1 MVKKNVGGER
11 GGGVGVFSFYPPQ
24 SKNDATDLLLN
35 IFGFSLFCWLITCVF
50 VNKQTEGI
58 ILSNHSPWHVA
69 VISGKV

>member
-1 MVKKNVGGER
+1 MVKKNVGGGE
-11 GGGVGVFSFYPPQ
+11 GGVGVFSFYPPQ

-35 IFGFSLFCWLITCVF
+35 IIFGFSLFCWLITCAF